1 MSSMPTPQTE
11 PSFTPCLPIDDEALT
26 DADRETIRLA
36 AKVTACRFPPM
47 RVELA
52 KLVRHILRGDTT

>member
-1 MSSMPTPQTE
+1 MRTPQTE
-11 PSFTPCLPIDDEALT
+11 PSFTPCPAIDDETLT
-26 DADRETIRLA
+26 DADRETIRQA
-36 AKVTACRFPPM
+36 AKATACRFPPM